1 MNKRI
6 CPHQFTTNQ
15 FGLIV
20 VPSRLPEYRV
30 SGLKIPPEAPAFSLA
45 DRRETSQFLP
55 SMGRERAGLFARVD

>member
-6 CPHQFTTNQ
+6 CPYQFTTNQ

-20 VPSRLPEYRV
+20 VPSHLPEYRV
-30 SGLKIPPEAPAFSLA
+30 SGLKIPPAATPFTLA

-55 SMGRERAGLFARVD
+55 PMGRERAGLFARVD